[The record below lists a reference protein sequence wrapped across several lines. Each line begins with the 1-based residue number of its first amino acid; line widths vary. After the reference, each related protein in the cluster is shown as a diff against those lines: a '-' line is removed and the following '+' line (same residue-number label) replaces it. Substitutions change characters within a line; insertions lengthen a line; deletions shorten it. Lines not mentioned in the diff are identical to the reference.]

1 MTTIKDIYN
10 FIDRDIAPYRW
21 AEAWDPC
28 DFQIGHADA
37 EVQKVLL
44 ALDINQR
51 SVDRALAE
59 DIDLIVTHH
68 PVLFSAMQKITDEHY
83 ENSWLLSLIEN
94 KIGVIS
100 AHTNLDKANRAGT
113 ATAMVAMFEEGG
125 PIKQTKPLEVLA
137 PEAEEPEVGLGRILR
152 LDKAYPAAEI
162 VAQLKKGFAQPQAW
176 FQKSQKDTYRS
187 LCFSPGAFDDGWL
200 HVLRERDVDLLV
212 VGELKHHHKLALE
225 GLDIAFV
232 ELNHEVSERCA
243 LPFLKAEL
251 AAKFPALDFALD
263 MGIDY
268 TETTSN

>member
-10 FIDRDIAPYRW
+10 FIDQEIAPYRW

-28 DFQIGHADA
+28 DFQIGHGEAK
-37 EVQKVLL
+37 VTKVLL
-44 ALDINQR
+44 ALDVNQR
-51 SVDRALAE
+51 SVDRAIR
-59 DIDLIVTHH
+59 DNCDLIVTHH

-83 ENSWLLSLIEN
+83 ENKWLLDLIEH

-113 ATAMVAMFEEGG
+113 ATAMIKTFMAGG
-125 PIKQTKPLEVLA
+125 PIQNAQPLEVFE
-137 PEAEEPEVGLGRILR
+137 PEPDTPEVGFGRILR
-152 LDKAYPAAEI
+152 LDTAYPAADI
-162 VAQLKKGFAQPQAW
+162 VAQLKRGFAQPQAW
-176 FQKSQKDTYRS
+176 FQKSTKDSYQS

-200 HVLRERDVDLLV
+200 HPLKERNVDLLV
-212 VGELKHHHKLALE
+212 VGELKHHQKLALE

-251 AAKFPALDFALD
+251 AAEFPALDIALD
-263 MGIDY
+263 PGIDY
-268 TETTSN
+268 TENTSN